1 MWSAALA
8 DVILVLHALFVLFV
22 VAGFALI
29 LAGARR
35 WTWVRNRAFRLA
47 HLAAIVFVAMES
59 LLGIACP
66 LTRWEDFLRATS
78 PGARSF
84 ISRWLG
90 RLLYYDFPEWVFALV
105 YCAFALAVA
114 WAWRTV
120 PPRSQRAS
128 SPTAKTL

>member
-1 MWSAALA
+1 MPAVWLA
-8 DVILVLHALFVLFV
+8 DAVLILHVLFVLFV
-22 VAGFALI
+22 VVGFALI
-29 LAGARR
+29 LAGAQR
-35 WTWVRNRAFRLA
+35 WKWVCNRTFRIL
-47 HLAAIVFVAMES
+47 HLAAIAAVAMES

-90 RLLYYDFPEWVFALV
+90 RLLYYNFPEWAFALA

-114 WAWRTV
+114 WAWGSV
-120 PPRSQRAS
+120 PPHSQRAS
-128 SPTAKTL
+128 NPTAKTL